1 MIPGTTTADD
11 LAASLL
17 TPKEHHTHHHHNF
30 TSASTNPE
38 AAKRAMTHTGAWKP
52 ALDRRQSWDAQEYK
66 HEVQKRECERE
77 ERLKAGF
84 SEV

>member
-1 MIPGTTTADD
+1 
-11 LAASLL
+11 
-17 TPKEHHTHHHHNF
+17 
-30 TSASTNPE
+30 
-38 AAKRAMTHTGAWKP
+38 MTHTGAWKP